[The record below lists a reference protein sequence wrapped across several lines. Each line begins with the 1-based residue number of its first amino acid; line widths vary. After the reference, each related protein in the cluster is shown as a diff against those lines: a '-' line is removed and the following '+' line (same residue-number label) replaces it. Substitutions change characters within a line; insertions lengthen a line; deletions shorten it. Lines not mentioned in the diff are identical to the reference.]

1 MKMVDTH
8 CHLDDE
14 RFEKDREEIFKE
26 LSEKMEFVVN
36 IGYDLISSKKSVEY
50 AKENKFIYAAVG
62 IHPSEVEN
70 YTEKIEQEIK
80 KLLKEKKVVALGEI
94 GLDYHWMTSEKE
106 HQKEIFKRQM
116 KLAATENKP
125 VVIHSR
131 EALKDTIDI
140 IKEFP
145 NVEGIF
151 HCYPGSI
158 ESARLIPKNY
168 YFGVGGVLTFK
179 NSKKTVEFLEKIDL
193 SRIVLETDSPYLTPV
208 PFRGKRNN
216 PLYVKHVAEKI
227 ADLKGISF
235 EEVIKITTENA
246 KKIYKIE

>member
-14 RFEKDREEIFKE
+14 KFEKDREEIFKE

-36 IGYDLISSKKSVEY
+36 IGYDLISSRKSVEY

-70 YTEKIEQEIK
+70 FTEKIEQEIK

-94 GLDYHWMTSEKE
+94 GLDYHWMTSGKE

-158 ESARLIPKNY
+158 ESARLIPENY